1 MPSLLEFGSRDGL
14 ANAVTVAEKG
24 SNNLPA
30 CRQKSLLEIIKEY
43 ENKITTLLAR
53 DTEVTAMSK
62 HHMPTQHQNQQVV
75 DRNAAAELFI
85 H

>member
-1 MPSLLEFGSRDGL
+1 LPKR
-14 ANAVTVAEKG
+14 A
-24 SNNLPA
+24 NNLPA